1 LQRREAITMVKF
13 KKVLLVLT
21 NDADLQKLPHVMKL
35 CKNFQSKLFV
45 LFIIESNRISRLASF
60 THQKVAN
67 LHKKIE
73 EQGWRILYLV
83 EDEAAENSVWT
94 SLHLED
100 GNMMNIIRKY
110 VQSYN
115 IDIIITER
123 RKETRKIFVSS
134 PTPVMGL

>member
-1 LQRREAITMVKF
+1 MHRREIIAMVIF

-21 NDADLQKLPHVMKL
+21 NDVNLQILTHVIKL

-45 LFIIESNRISRLASF
+45 LFIIESSRISRLASL
-60 THQKVAN
+60 THQRVAN
-67 LHKKIE
+67 LHKKLE
-73 EQGWRILYLV
+73 EQGWRILYLI
-83 EDEAAENSVWT
+83 EDEAVENGVWT

-123 RKETRKIFVSS
+123 KKETRKIFVASS
-134 PTPVMGL
+134 TPVMGL

>member
-1 LQRREAITMVKF
+1 VQRREVIVMLKF

-21 NDADLQKLPHVMKL
+21 SDANVQILTSVIKL
-35 CKNFQSKLFV
+35 CKYFQSKLFV
-45 LFIIESNRISRLASF
+45 LFIIESSRISRLASL

-67 LHKKIE
+67 IQKKTE
-73 EQGWRILYLV
+73 EQGWRVLYLI
-83 EDEAAENSVWT
+83 EDEAVENGVWT

-110 VQSYN
+110 VQSYT

-123 RKETRKIFVSS
+123 RKETRKIFASS
-134 PTPVMGL
+134 PTPVLGL